1 MTQEKIPLVAVLGSP
16 VAHSKSPLLHGFW
29 LKQFGIQGHYVPIDV
44 MAADLEQVLQ
54 TLPKMGFVG
63 ANVTLPHKEKILSI
77 ADQISDRAALIG
89 AANTLVFQPD
99 GKIYADNTDGY
110 GFIEN
115 IRQHAPDWQAKDG
128 PALVLGAGGAA
139 RAIVSALLEAGAPEV
154 RISNRTRAR
163 ADQIKSD
170 FGGRVGVVDWV
181 KAGAEIEYAHTLVNT
196 TSLGMTGKSALT
208 VSLDKLNPE
217 TLVTDIVYSPLETE
231 LLRAARSKG
240 CRVVDGLGML
250 IHQAVPGF
258 QRWFGQ
264 KPVVDQAIRDILLA

>member
-29 LKQFGIQGHYVPIDV
+29 LKQFGIQGHYVPLDV
-44 MAADLEQVLQ
+44 MAADLEHVLQ
-54 TLPKMGFVG
+54 TLPKIGFLG

-115 IRQHAPDWQAKDG
+115 IRQHAPDWHAKDG

-231 LLRAARSKG
+231 LLKAARSKG

>member
-44 MAADLEQVLQ
+44 MAADLDQVLQ

-115 IRQHAPDWQAKDG
+115 IRQHAPNWQAKDG

-154 RISNRTRAR
+154 RISNRTRAK

-170 FGGRVGVVDWV
+170 FGGRVGIVDWV

-231 LLRAARSKG
+231 LLKAARSKG

>member
-99 GKIYADNTDGY
+99 GKLYADNTDGY

-115 IRQHAPDWQAKDG
+115 IRQHAPDWQAKGG

-139 RAIVSALLEAGAPEV
+139 RAIVSALLEAGTPEV

-231 LLRAARSKG
+231 LLKAARSKG

>member
-163 ADQIKSD
+163 AGQIKSD

-231 LLRAARSKG
+231 LLKAARSKG